1 MTVKKGLLA
10 VGMAA
15 ALATMAVP
23 SANAAVRVVVGPS
36 VGFYG
41 PSWYYRPWGPTYLA
55 APIPRSGD
63 IKIHAGIKGESIYV
77 DGGFAGLTGKL
88 KKFSLQPGNHQI
100 EIRDA
105 EGRVIY
111 RNTVRVIAGQTVD
124 INC

>member
-1 MTVKKGLLA
+1 
-10 VGMAA
+10 MAA
-15 ALATMAVP
+15 ALAIMAVP
-23 SANAAVRVVVGPS
+23 SAQAAVRVVVGPS
-36 VGFYG
+36 VGFYYG
-41 PSWYYRPWGPTYLA
+41 PGWYRPWGPLYLA
-55 APIPRSGD
+55 APFPRSGD

-105 EGRVIY
+105 EGRVMY
-111 RNTVRVIAGQTVD
+111 RNTIRVISGQTVD